1 MCESWRCN
9 NCRVDPVVLTEALL
23 AFDTSNP
30 PGQERLCALYVADIL
45 RGGGLEVTVD
55 EFAAGRANVIAYL
68 SGIESGAPLVLTG
81 HLDTVP
87 VGANQWATNPIGA
100 VRRDGKIFGRGASDM
115 KSGVAAIV
123 TAALEVAANHTMSN
137 GMAVILTAGEEVGCA
152 GAKSLVTRGLH
163 PPRASALLVAEPTSN
178 QPAIA
183 HKGAL
188 YMNARTR
195 GVTAHSSMPELGVNA
210 IYKAARA
217 IAKIERY
224 AFSEKHQ
231 LLGTPTINVGMVS
244 GGMNVNSVPDSA
256 AFTMDVRSVPGQT
269 HCDVLK
275 QLRKYLGSE
284 VDIEPFVDMPS
295 VATDP
300 AHDFVRLVLE
310 VTAGIEG
317 KPTNTRVLP
326 FFTDASVL
334 QPALGCPTVIF
345 GPGEPS
351 MAHQTDEFCYV
362 DKIRKAAEAI
372 VRIACSWD
380 RRTDR

>member
-1 MCESWRCN
+1 MQQLPL
-9 NCRVDPVVLTEALL
+9 DPITLTEALI

-30 PGQERLCALYVADIL
+30 PGQERSCALYLADIL
-45 RGGGLEVTVD
+45 RTGGLEVTLD

-68 SGIESGAPLVLTG
+68 RGIESDNPLVLTG

-87 VGANQWATNPIGA
+87 AGASPWATNPIGA

-115 KSGVAAIV
+115 KSGVAAIIA
-123 TAALEVAANHTMSN
+123 AALEVAANHTTRH
-137 GMAVILTAGEEVGCA
+137 GLAVILTAGEEVGCA
-152 GAKSLVTRGLH
+152 GAMSLVTRGLH
-163 PPRASALLVAEPTSN
+163 PSRASALLVAEPTSN

-195 GVTAHSSMPELGVNA
+195 GVTAHSSMPELGSNA

-217 IAKIERY
+217 IGKIEGY
-224 AFSEKHQ
+224 AFSEKHD

-269 HCDVLK
+269 HRDVLK
-275 QLRKYLGSE
+275 QLREYLGSE

-300 AHDFVRLVLE
+300 AHAFVRLALK
-310 VTAGIEG
+310 VTAEIEG
-317 KPTNTRVLP
+317 MPTEPRALP

-334 QPALGCPTVIF
+334 QPALRCPTVIL

-351 MAHQTDEFCYV
+351 MAHQTDEFCYE
-362 DKIRKAAEAI
+362 DKIRRAADAF
-372 VRIACSWD
+372 VQIACSWD
-380 RRTDR
+380 RRTGE

>member
-1 MCESWRCN
+1 LDS
-9 NCRVDPVVLTEALL
+9 VALTEALL

-45 RGGGLEVTVD
+45 RRGGLEVTVD
-55 EFAAGRANVIAYL
+55 EFAAGRANVIACL
-68 SGIESGAPLVLTG
+68 PGLESDNPLVLTG

-87 VGANQWATNPIGA
+87 VGASPWATNPIEA
-100 VRRDGKIFGRGASDM
+100 VTRDGRIYGRGASDM

-123 TAALEVAANHTMSN
+123 AAALEVAASRTTRH
-137 GMAVILTAGEEVGCA
+137 GLAVILTAGEEVGCA
-152 GAKSLVTRGLH
+152 GARSLVARGLH

-178 QPAIA
+178 QPAIG

-217 IAKIERY
+217 IAKIESY
-224 AFSEKHQ
+224 AFSEKHP
-231 LLGTPTINVGMVS
+231 LLGAPTINVGMVS

-256 AFTMDVRSVPGQT
+256 AFTIDVRSVPGQT
-269 HCDVLK
+269 HRDVLK
-275 QLRKYLGSE
+275 QLSEYLGSE
-284 VDIEPFVDMPS
+284 VDLDPFVDMPS

-300 AHDFVRLVLE
+300 ANDFVRLVLE
-310 VTAGIEG
+310 VITEIEG
-317 KPTNTRVLP
+317 KPTATRVLP
-326 FFTDASVL
+326 FFTDASVF
-334 QPALGCPTVIF
+334 QPALGCPTVGCPTVIF

-351 MAHQTDEFCYV
+351 MAHQTDEFCYI
-362 DKIRKAAEAI
+362 DKIKKAADAI
-372 VRIACSWD
+372 VQIACSWD
-380 RRTDR
+380 RRTAG

>member
-1 MCESWRCN
+1 
-9 NCRVDPVVLTEALL
+9 
-23 AFDTSNP
+23 
-30 PGQERLCALYVADIL
+30 
-45 RGGGLEVTVD
+45 
-55 EFAAGRANVIAYL
+55 
-68 SGIESGAPLVLTG
+68 
-81 HLDTVP
+81 
-87 VGANQWATNPIGA
+87 
-100 VRRDGKIFGRGASDM
+100 
-115 KSGVAAIV
+115 
-123 TAALEVAANHTMSN
+123 
-137 GMAVILTAGEEVGCA
+137 
-152 GAKSLVTRGLH
+152 
-163 PPRASALLVAEPTSN
+163 
-178 QPAIA
+178 
-183 HKGAL
+183 
-188 YMNARTR
+188 
-195 GVTAHSSMPELGVNA
+195 MPELGVNA